1 MSDRSSSA
9 PPPGWYAD
17 SPQTSRLRW
26 WNGSA
31 WTDHYRLVDESDA
44 APPAPEVAE
53 AQPAPPS
60 SRAALR
66 ARRTDPTSVITGAG
80 TPAQPAPAMPPE
92 PQPQSPAQPQ
102 APLSIAPPS
111 FGVGYEPG
119 RRTPPQAPTASAQTA
134 VSIAPPS
141 VGPGYEPGER
151 FPDQILTRGPQV
163 EAERIPRPLSYD
175 PVPSIYTGD
184 QPARLLAP
192 SSQNGAAKTSVALVA
207 LSLVGWILAIFWL
220 PQVDAALA
228 GLMIMASVAL
238 AIASLLT
245 AVAGL
250 VVAVQRPTRKREAV
264 IGLVLSGLILLGLAT
279 MVIWQVVLVLV

>member
-17 SPQTSRLRW
+17 SPQAWRPRW

-31 WTDHYRLVDESDA
+31 WTDHYRLLDESDA
-44 APPAPEVAE
+44 APPAPAVAE

-66 ARRTDPTSVITGAG
+66 ARRTDPTAIISGAG

-92 PQPQSPAQPQ
+92 AQPQSPAQPQ

-111 FGVGYEPG
+111 
-119 RRTPPQAPTASAQTA
+119 
-134 VSIAPPS
+134 
-141 VGPGYEPGER
+141 VGPGYERGER
-151 FPDQILTRGPQV
+151 FSDQILTRGPQV
-163 EAERIPRPLSYD
+163 DAERIPRPLSYD
-175 PVPSIYTGD
+175 PVSSTYAGD
-184 QPARLLAP
+184 QPERLLAP
-192 SSQNGAAKTSVALVA
+192 SSQNGAAKTSVAMVA
-207 LSLVGWILAIFWL
+207 LSLVGWILAIIWL
-220 PQVDAALA
+220 PQVYASLA
-228 GLMIMASVAL
+228 GLMIMVSVAL

-264 IGLVLSGLILLGLAT
+264 IGLVLSGTILLGLAA
-279 MVIWQVVLVLV
+279 MVIWQVVLV